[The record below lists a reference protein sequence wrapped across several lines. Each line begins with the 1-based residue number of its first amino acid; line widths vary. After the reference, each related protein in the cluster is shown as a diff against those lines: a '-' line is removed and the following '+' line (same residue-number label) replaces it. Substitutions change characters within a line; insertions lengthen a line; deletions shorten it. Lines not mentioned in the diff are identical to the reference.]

1 MLGRFQVSHDEP
13 IRHAPQQSRPTV
25 TSVNAKCTN
34 PPRGVR
40 SPLTWARRSFTT
52 TCKSYTDLIT
62 ASPTWRWTAF
72 SGTVA
77 RYEQH
82 KTFRIL
88 YPARG

>member
-1 MLGRFQVSHDEP
+1 MNCIVRLSEVRGLGRT
-13 IRHAPQQSRPTV
+13 RHIFG
-25 TSVNAKCTN
+25 KCTN